1 VQYHPLVGPDPY
13 GVVIERFIG
22 QEFPQLASGA
32 VEDTLEAMMRAFLAT
47 KQYRVGPV
55 PNPESLVRVIQRRPL
70 ALGLALVYT
79 VGLLLAIYVT
89 LWRAP

>member
-1 VQYHPLVGPDPY
+1 MRDL
-13 GVVIERFIG
+13 R
-22 QEFPQLASGA
+22 
-32 VEDTLEAMMRAFLAT
+32 VETWLNAHKLKYTYNEALH
-47 KQYRVGPV
+47 
-55 PNPESLVRVIQRRPL
+55 LVRVIQRRPL